1 MNLHAA
7 RLHAL
12 GSLHNYFATPKQ
24 AIQLTTTS
32 SHTSQLN
39 FAIMRYSRFFAPT
52 LRDDP
57 ADAEVIS
64 HKLLLR
70 AGFIRRVTS
79 GVYDFLP
86 MGLRVLR
93 KIEGIVREEMAR
105 AGAQELLLP
114 MVQPSE
120 LWKKSGRWEKYG
132 NELLRFKDRHA
143 HESCLGPTH
152 EEVICDL
159 VSRELRSY
167 KQLPMNLYQIQSKFR
182 DEVRPRFGLMR
193 GREFIMKDAYSFH
206 ADEESLQAEYENMF
220 ATYQRIFTRLGLKF
234 RAVEADTGSI
244 GGSQSHEFHV
254 LAESGEDLIAYC
266 SHCDYAANVEK
277 GISTRDIPSLDDAA
291 LNVIETPNVTSVEDV
306 ASFLNINTSQLLKT
320 LIYQVTGGEFDGQTV
335 AACVYGDDTL
345 QEIKLARALNANAIE
360 LADDQALS
368 SLGSS
373 KGFVGP
379 QGLRCK
385 IIMDESLRDAVG
397 MVAGANKIDSHVSG
411 LSIHRDVPQAG
422 FSDLREVRLNDGCAH
437 CKEGH
442 IKHARG
448 IEVGQVFALGQQYTK
463 PLEVLFQDKNGKRAT
478 ATMGCYGI
486 GVSRLVAAVIE
497 QCNDENGMIWPL
509 SLAPFQVVIITMGKS
524 ETAMAASEKMYQDM
538 SAAGIEVLWDD
549 RKERPGVKFKDA
561 ELMGLPIHVVLG
573 DRGLEADAIEI
584 RQRAGSKQEVSMAN
598 VIATV
603 QAILAGTS

>member
-1 MNLHAA
+1 
-7 RLHAL
+7 
-12 GSLHNYFATPKQ
+12 
-24 AIQLTTTS
+24 
-32 SHTSQLN
+32 
-39 FAIMRYSRFFAPT
+39 MRYSRFFAPT

-93 KIEGIVREEMAR
+93 KIEGIIREEMAQ

-159 VSRELRSY
+159 LSRELRSY

-193 GREFIMKDAYSFH
+193 GREFVMKDAYSFH
-206 ADEESLQAEYENMF
+206 ADEESLQEEYQNMF

-244 GGSQSHEFHV
+244 GGNQSHEFHV

-277 GISTRDIPSLDDAA
+277 GVSKRDIPNFDSAA
-291 LNVIETPNVTSVEDV
+291 ICEVETPNITAVEDV
-306 ASFLNINTSQLLKT
+306 AEYLHINAAQLLKT
-320 LIYQVTGGEFDGQTV
+320 LIYNVTGGEFDGQVV
-335 AACVYGDDTL
+335 AACVRGDDNL
-345 QEIKLARALNANAIE
+345 QEIKLARALNADEVE
-360 LADDQALS
+360 LADDDALKS
-368 SLGSS
+368 IVSV

-379 QGLRCK
+379 QGLQCK
-385 IIMDESLRDAVG
+385 LLIDESLRDAVG
-397 MVAGANKIDSHVSG
+397 MIAGANKIDTHISG
-411 LSIHRDVPQAG
+411 LSISRDIENAT
-422 FSDLREVRLNDGCAH
+422 FTDLRQVRLHDGCAH
-437 CKEGH
+437 CNDGKIE
-442 IKHARG
+442 HARG

-478 ATMGCYGI
+478 AIMGCYGI

-509 SLAPFQVVIITMGKS
+509 SIAPFQVAIITMGKS
-524 ETAMAASEKMYQDM
+524 ETAINASEKLYQNM
-538 SAAGIEVLWDD
+538 LTAGIEVLWDD

-561 ELMGLPIHVVLG
+561 ELMGLPIHVVIG
-573 DRGLEADAIEI
+573 DRGLDADAIEV
-584 RQRAGSKQEVSMAN
+584 RQRAGSKQELPLN
-598 VIATV
+598 EVIDSIH
-603 QAILAGTS
+603 AILAGSH